1 MAAVSLDAIFAA
13 AEAAVCECGA
23 ANMTLDGVAERAGV
37 SKGGLMYHFPTKT
50 ALLQGM
56 VGRVIEQVEA
66 LRQAT
71 RAEFGDVAP
80 TELMVEIRLLEKLEA
95 MASPPTSALLAAV
108 ANQPSLTEPFREE
121 FERRVD
127 QRVGSDPN
135 PKRARI
141 LFLAALGLHL
151 SGLIHIPLLDANR
164 RREAFEH
171 LMRLASNPDER
182 L

>member
-56 VGRVIEQVEA
+56 VGRVIEQVDA

-71 RAEFGDVAP
+71 RAEFGDTQP
-80 TELMVEIRLLEKLEA
+80 TELMVEIRLLEKLNA
-95 MASPPTSALLAAV
+95 MASPPTTALLAAI
-108 ANQPSLTEPFREE
+108 ANQPDLLEPFREE
-121 FERRVD
+121 FERRIAR
-127 QRVGSDPN
+127 RVHSDAN
-135 PKRARI
+135 PARART

-151 SGLIHIPLLDANR
+151 SGLIHMPLLGDR
-164 RREAFEH
+164 ERVEAFEH